1 MNRIIVFFSLWLVIT
16 TACFSITIRVGI
28 AENEPLVFKD
38 SQGNIRGVF
47 VDLLETVA
55 HQEGWQLEYI
65 YADWDDLMI
74 MLSTAKIDILPDIA
88 YTEERAKI
96 FDYNKEV
103 IFTNWG
109 RVFSSTGFTPQSLF
123 DLRDKRIAVMKG
135 DVYFAGK
142 DGFKDVATQLGLNCT
157 FIEVAD
163 YRTVFAYVAQGK
175 ADAGVV
181 NRIFGEYNL
190 RSYSVQKTSIIFRPV
205 NLHYGFPKN
214 AALNKLIIDKL
225 DTRLAAMKK
234 DENSLYYRFIDNYFV
249 EVKVVRKI
257 PRWLPEIIISL
268 VIIALFIHTML
279 MRYQVKRKTAEL
291 RNVNE
296 ELNRLAITDVLTG
309 CNNRRFFMEELL
321 KEIIRSRRYSTTL
334 SLIILDIDFFKHIND
349 KFGHLTGDLVLTR
362 IGTILRSVTRE
373 NDCVARYG
381 GEEFVVLLPET
392 TLQKALSAAEKI
404 RATLSNEPF
413 TFGDETFTVSASFG
427 VGSFDGSTVNEFI
440 AQVDNALYAA
450 KENRGSIVYC
460 IHDSEGITR
469 FTTFIREE

>member
-1 MNRIIVFFSLWLVIT
+1 MNRIIVFISLWLVFT
-16 TACFSITIRVGI
+16 TACFSLTIKIGI

-38 SQGNIRGVF
+38 AQGNIRGVF

-55 HQEGWQLEYI
+55 NQEGWQLEYV
-65 YADWDDLMI
+65 YADWDDLMT
-74 MLSTAKIDILPDIA
+74 MLQTAKIDILPDIA
-88 YTEERAKI
+88 YTEERAKL

-109 RVFSSTGFTPQSLF
+109 RVFSSPSFTPQSLF

-135 DVYFAGK
+135 DVYYAGK

-163 YRTVFAYVAQGK
+163 YKTVFAYVAQGK

-205 NLHYGFPKN
+205 NLHYGFPKD

-225 DTRLAAMKK
+225 DARLAAMKK
-234 DENSLYYRFIDNYFV
+234 DEHSLYYRFIDNYFV

-257 PRWLPEIIISL
+257 PRWLPEILISL
-268 VIIALFIHTML
+268 VVLALFIHTML

-291 RNVNE
+291 RHVNE
-296 ELNRLAITDVLTG
+296 ELNRLAVTDVLTG
-309 CNNRRFFMEELL
+309 CYNRRFFMEELL
-321 KEIIRSRRYSTTL
+321 KEIIRSRRYTSSL
-334 SLIILDIDFFKHIND
+334 SLIILDIDHFKRIND
-349 KFGHLTGDLVLTR
+349 TYGHLTGDNVLTR
-362 IGTILRSVTRE
+362 IGTILRSVTRK

-381 GEEFVVLLPET
+381 GEEFVLLLPET
-392 TLQKALSAAEKI
+392 SLEKALSAADKI
-404 RATLSNEPF
+404 RILLSEESF
-413 TFGDETFTVSASFG
+413 SFGDTSFTVSASFG
-427 VGSFDGSTVNEFI
+427 VGEFDGSTVNEFI
-440 AQVDNALYAA
+440 AQVDNALYTA

-460 IHDSEGITR
+460 GKDSEGATR
-469 FTTFIREE
+469 FSTYMNKE